1 MLTFSSGGPREDG
14 GFKPNITAPG
24 SAISTTPTWQPGG
37 PVAEAGYPLPPG
49 YSMFNGTS
57 MASPQATGAMALL
70 LSAAKQESL
79 PVRNPAALRQAVY
92 STAQYNDDVP
102 AFLQGHGQI
111 DVPAAW
117 DLFRQG
123 LKPDTFTSS
132 APVCTEIWTILG
144 RTAGTGVYNRC
155 AAGAGGQAPGSTKTY
170 PVTITRTSGKAKSG
184 TYALSLR
191 GNDGTF
197 SLAQGSVQLPL
208 GKPVTV
214 EVTAKPSAGAHTAL
228 LRVDDAKTRGLDL
241 SVMNTVVAGSE
252 LPAPSY
258 GWSKSGTAQRNEATR
273 YYLTVPEGAKAL
285 QIRMSGL
292 AEGSQTR
299 FLAFHPYGVGV
310 DSTASTTCYSNYLGG
325 NGCNPTNRTIANPAR
340 GVWEVLVESR
350 RTSPLQENPWQLD
363 ATLLGVTVDP
373 ETTTLDSVAK
383 GVSTPVSW
391 NVTNDFG
398 QVTAAAKGG
407 SLGSAKSGRE
417 SIGNGKSQTFTV
429 DVPAGASRLDVKIG
443 NPSDAG
449 ADLDLFVTGPGGN
462 KQSADGD
469 SEEAVSYTNP
479 AAGTY
484 TITVDGYSVPAG
496 TTSYD
501 YLDVFYAGSLGT
513 ITADAA
519 PFSLANGESHTVNGT
534 VTANQPAADG
544 RSLFGA
550 MNVVSDGGALLG
562 TGNVAV
568 TRVTE

>member
-1 MLTFSSGGPREDG
+1 
-14 GFKPNITAPG
+14 
-24 SAISTTPTWQPGG
+24 
-37 PVAEAGYPLPPG
+37 
-49 YSMFNGTS
+49 
-57 MASPQATGAMALL
+57 MALL
-70 LSAAKQESL
+70 LSAAKQERL
-79 PVRNPAALRQAVY
+79 AVRNPAALRQAVY
-92 STAQYNDDVP
+92 STAQYNQDVP

-117 DLFRQG
+117 DLFKQG
-123 LKPDTFTSS
+123 LQPDTFTAS
-132 APVCTEIWTILG
+132 APVCTEIWKILG
-144 RTAGTGVYNRC
+144 ETTGTGVYNRC

-197 SLAQGSVQLPL
+197 SLAQSSVTLPL
-208 GKPVTV
+208 NQPVTV
-214 EVTAKPSAGAHTAL
+214 QLTASPSAGAHTAL
-228 LRVDDAKTRGLDL
+228 LRIDDAKTKGLDYA
-241 SVMNTVVAGSE
+241 VMNAVVAGTE

-285 QIRMSGL
+285 QIKMSGI
-292 AEGSQTR
+292 AAGSQTR
-299 FLAFHPYGVGV
+299 FLSFHPYGVGV
-310 DSTASTTCYSNYLGG
+310 DSTASTTCYTNYLGG
-325 NGCNPTNRTIANPAR
+325 NGCNPTNRSIANPTP
-340 GVWEVLVESR
+340 GVWEIVVESR

-363 ATLLGVTVDP
+363 ATLLGVSIDP
-373 ETTTLDSVAK
+373 ATTTLDSVEK
-383 GVSTPVSW
+383 GVATPVSW
-391 NVTNDFG
+391 DVTNDFG

-417 SIGNGKSQTFTV
+417 SIGNGQSQTFTV
-429 DVPAGASRLDVKIG
+429 DVPAGASKLDVKIG

-449 ADLDLFVTGPGGN
+449 ADLDLFVTGPGGS

-469 SEEAVSYTNP
+469 SEEAVSYANP
-479 AAGTY
+479 APGTY
-484 TITVDGYSVPAG
+484 TITVDGYSVPSG

-513 ITADAA
+513 ITVDPA
-519 PFSLANGESHTVNGT
+519 PFGLASGESHTVTGT

-550 MNVVSDGGALLG
+550 MNVVSEDGALLG
-562 TGNVAV
+562 TGDV
-568 TRVTE
+568 TVKRVTG